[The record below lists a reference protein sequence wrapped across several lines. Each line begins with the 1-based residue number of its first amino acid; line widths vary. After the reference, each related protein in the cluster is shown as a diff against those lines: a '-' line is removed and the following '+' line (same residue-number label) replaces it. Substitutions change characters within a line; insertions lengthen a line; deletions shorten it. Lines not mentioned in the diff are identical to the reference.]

1 MEKKYIVFTS
11 EYASG
16 ARLVAKAL
24 ANKLGIKFYG
34 EEALM
39 SRAAKESGIDEKIF
53 KEYDEKLANSNSD
66 EAAFINKNL
75 LKVDDSLEVSI
86 FNAYSDAILKIV
98 DEGPCIL
105 MERGADIVL
114 KGKVD
119 FLNIYAYSN
128 NIDKKI
134 ERCEKVGGVPKE
146 EAPKFIANQVMQR
159 KVYYSKFS
167 EIERGKMSEYD
178 LCINTDTFTTDALG
192 MEKCAEI
199 IKAAL

>member
-16 ARLVAKAL
+16 AGLVAKTL

-39 SRAAKESGIDEKIF
+39 IRAAKESGIDENIF
-53 KEYDEKLANSNSD
+53 KEYDEKLAN
-66 EAAFINKNL
+66 INFEELSYLNKDL
-75 LKVDDSLEVSI
+75 LKEEDSLEVSI
-86 FNAYSDAILKIV
+86 FNAYSDTILKIV

-134 ERCEKVGGVPKE
+134 ERCERVVGISKE
-146 EAPKFIANQVMQR
+146 EAPKFIDSQAMQR